1 MNFFE
6 QTGKMAIGSRLR
18 LLTGRITDDSAM
30 LYKLYGFDLTPKWF
44 PVFFVL
50 SKNEALSITE
60 IAQQIGHSQP
70 SVTKIIKEMTKA
82 GHVKSNLK
90 SADKRQNLVGL
101 TAKGKLLAGN
111 IEVQY
116 QDVAAAIEDLENQ
129 ATYHL
134 WEAVAEW
141 EFLLDQQSLLSRV
154 KQQRKLRESK
164 EVTIVGYSPKYKK
177 AFKELNEQ
185 WITKYFE
192 LEQADKDAINHPQ
205 SYIINKGGQI
215 LVALYKNEPV
225 GVCALIKMD
234 HPKYD
239 FEMAKMAVSPK
250 AQGKNIGYMLGAA
263 IIEFAKKAGASYL
276 YLESNTKL
284 TPAINLYYKL
294 GFEKIPSSPS
304 PYKRANIHMELNLK
318 SNS

>member
-1 MNFFE
+1 
-6 QTGKMAIGSRLR
+6 
-18 LLTGRITDDSAM
+18 
-30 LYKLYGFDLTPKWF
+30 
-44 PVFFVL
+44 
-50 SKNEALSITE
+50 
-60 IAQQIGHSQP
+60 
-70 SVTKIIKEMTKA
+70 MTKA
-82 GHVKSNLK
+82 GLVKSNLK

-101 TAKGKLLAGN
+101 TAKGKLLAAS
-111 IEVQY
+111 IQVQY

-164 EVTIVGYSPKYKK
+164 DVTIVGYSPKYKK

-239 FEMAKMAVSPK
+239 FEMAKMAVSPE
-250 AQGKNIGYMLGAA
+250 AQGKRIGYMLGTA
-263 IIEFAKKAGASYL
+263 IIEVAKKAGATYL

-304 PYKRANIHMELNLK
+304 PYKRANIHMELSLK